1 MKKLLKQQI
10 AASPLAESWNS
21 VPLPLLFDW
30 FCDWTL
36 GILRYQ
42 LTRDEEGLGLADMR
56 KVIQYLGDKS
66 GQAKVL
72 AMQDWL
78 LQQRQKVLNKAN
90 STVSCFSKPCWC
102 SGQAC
107 PGRARIPLIFDWQE
121 PA

>member
-42 LTRDEEGLGLADMR
+42 LTHDEEGLGLADMR
-56 KVIQYLGDKS
+56 KVIQYR
-66 GQAKVL
+66 AT
-72 AMQDWL
+72 
-78 LQQRQKVLNKAN
+78 N
-90 STVSCFSKPCWC
+90 
-102 SGQAC
+102 
-107 PGRARIPLIFDWQE
+107 PGRPRCWPCRTGCCNSGRKC
-121 PA
+121 

>member
-42 LTRDEEGLGLADMR
+42 LTHDEEGLGLADMR

-72 AMQDWL
+72 AMGLAAATAAESVEQG
-78 LQQRQKVLNKAN
+78 QPQPCPASRSPAGAVG
-90 STVSCFSKPCWC
+90 KP
-102 SGQAC
+102 A
-107 PGRARIPLIFDWQE
+107 RAGLESR
-121 PA
+121 

>member
-42 LTRDEEGLGLADMR
+42 LTHDEEGWG
-56 KVIQYLGDKS
+56 
-66 GQAKVL
+66 
-72 AMQDWL
+72 WP
-78 LQQRQKVLNKAN
+78 
-90 STVSCFSKPCWC
+90 TC
-102 SGQAC
+102 
-107 PGRARIPLIFDWQE
+107 AR
-121 PA
+121 